1 MKPSELKSFIKEA
14 VREAIQEEL
23 KDILLEA
30 VRAPKLPIQE
40 TYQGTPIGVGGTG
53 VTNTTL
59 SSNGTT
65 SLTSQKSA
73 TEKRAMM
80 ESIMGDMRR
89 GQDTLS
95 FNSADARG
103 IGVTANTLQVAPG
116 MNTSGEGSSLP
127 AGNVGLD
134 MIMGLMKG
142 GK

>member
-1 MKPSELKSFIKEA
+1 
-14 VREAIQEEL
+14 
-23 KDILLEA
+23 
-30 VRAPKLPIQE
+30 
-40 TYQGTPIGVGGTG
+40 
-53 VTNTTL
+53 
-59 SSNGTT
+59 
-65 SLTSQKSA
+65 
-73 TEKRAMM
+73 MM

-103 IGVTANTLQVAPG
+103 MGINQTTMQVPTGAMPG
-116 MNTSGEGSSLP
+116 GDLP

>member
-30 VRAPKLPIQE
+30 VRTPK
-40 TYQGTPIGVGGTG
+40 TPIIEAPVGGVGFGI
-53 VTNTTL
+53 TTA
-59 SSNGTT
+59 SPTPT
-65 SLTSQKSA
+65 KSTA
-73 TEKRAMM
+73 EKRAMM

-95 FNSADARG
+95 FNSMDARG
-103 IGVTANTLQVAPG
+103 MGVTANTLQVAPG
-116 MNTSGEGSSLP
+116 MNTSGEGSKLP
-127 AGNVGLD
+127 EGNVGLD

>member
-14 VREAIQEEL
+14 VKEAIQEEL

-30 VRAPKLPIQE
+30 VRAPKAPIVE
-40 TYQGTPIGVGGTG
+40 TSVRGGEYNIS
-53 VTNTTL
+53 NTAVIP
-59 SSNGTT
+59 
-65 SLTSQKSA
+65 QKSA
-73 TEKRAMM
+73 TEKKAIM

-103 IGVTANTLQVAPG
+103 MGVTANTLQVAPG

>member
-30 VRAPKLPIQE
+30 VRAPKAPIQE
-40 TYQGTPIGVGGTG
+40 AYQMHPVTVNATTTQTP
-53 VTNTTL
+53 
-59 SSNGTT
+59 
-65 SLTSQKSA
+65 QKSA
-73 TEKRAMM
+73 AEKRAMM

-103 IGVTANTLQVAPG
+103 MGVTANTLQVTPG
-116 MNTSGEGSSLP
+116 MSTTGEGSKLP
-127 AGNVGLD
+127 EGNVGLD
-134 MIMGLMKG
+134 MIMGLMSK
-142 GK
+142 K

>member
-40 TYQGTPIGVGGTG
+40 TYQMSPVAVDITTPQ
-53 VTNTTL
+53 L
-59 SSNGTT
+59 P
-65 SLTSQKSA
+65 QKSA

-103 IGVTANTLQVAPG
+103 AGINQTTLQVAPG

>member
-1 MKPSELKSFIKEA
+1 MKPRELKSFIKEA

-40 TYQGTPIGVGGTG
+40 TYQISPVAID
-53 VTNTTL
+53 TTAPQL
-59 SSNGTT
+59 P
-65 SLTSQKSA
+65 QKSP

-89 GQDTLS
+89 GQDTLN
-95 FNSADARG
+95 FTTQNIA
-103 IGVTANTLQVAPG
+103 ANTLQVAPG

>member
-40 TYQGTPIGVGGTG
+40 IYQISPVTSNTDTTQTPLKPTAER
-53 VTNTTL
+53 
-59 SSNGTT
+59 
-65 SLTSQKSA
+65 K
-73 TEKRAMM
+73 AMM
-80 ESIMGDMRR
+80 ESIMGDMKR

-103 IGVTANTLQVAPG
+103 AGINQTTLQVAPG

-134 MIMGLMKG
+134 MIMGLM
-142 GK
+142 GKK

>member
-40 TYQGTPIGVGGTG
+40 TYQISPIAID
-53 VTNTTL
+53 TTAPQL
-59 SSNGTT
+59 P
-65 SLTSQKSA
+65 QKST

-89 GQDTLS
+89 GQDTLN
-95 FNSADARG
+95 FTTQNIA
-103 IGVTANTLQVAPG
+103 ANTLQITPG
-116 MNTSGEGSSLP
+116 MNTSGDGSKLP
-127 AGNVGLD
+127 EGNVGLD
-134 MIMGLMKG
+134 MIMDLM
-142 GK
+142 GKK

>member
-30 VRAPKLPIQE
+30 VRAPKAPIQE
-40 TYQGTPIGVGGTG
+40 TYQIPPVAIGAVSPQ
-53 VTNTTL
+53 L
-59 SSNGTT
+59 P
-65 SLTSQKSA
+65 QKSA

-80 ESIMGDMRR
+80 ENIMGDMRR

-95 FNSADARG
+95 FNSSDARG
-103 IGVTANTLQVAPG
+103 MGITANTLQVAPG
-116 MNTSGEGSSLP
+116 MNTSGEGSALP

-134 MIMGLMKG
+134 MIMGLMNK
-142 GK
+142 K

>member
-30 VRAPKLPIQE
+30 VRAPKAPIQE
-40 TYQGTPIGVGGTG
+40 AYQMPP
-53 VTNTTL
+53 VTVNAT
-59 SSNGTT
+59 TT
-65 SLTSQKSA
+65 SVPQKSPA
-73 TEKRAMM
+73 EKRAMM

-95 FNSADARG
+95 FNSANA
-103 IGVTANTLQVAPG
+103 VTANTLQVAPG
-116 MNTSGEGSSLP
+116 MNTTGDGTKLP
-127 AGNVGLD
+127 EGNVGLD

-142 GK
+142 KR

>member
-40 TYQGTPIGVGGTG
+40 TYQMNNLLSPVAVNETTPQ
-53 VTNTTL
+53 L
-59 SSNGTT
+59 P
-65 SLTSQKSA
+65 QKSS

-80 ESIMGDMRR
+80 ENIMGDMRR

-95 FNSADARG
+95 FNSTDARG
-103 IGVTANTLQVAPG
+103 AGINQTTLQVAPG

-134 MIMGLMKG
+134 MIMGLMKK

>member
-40 TYQGTPIGVGGTG
+40 TYQISPVAID
-53 VTNTTL
+53 TTAPQL
-59 SSNGTT
+59 P
-65 SLTSQKSA
+65 QKSP

-89 GQDTLS
+89 GQDTLN
-95 FNSADARG
+95 FTTQNIA
-103 IGVTANTLQVAPG
+103 ANTLQVAPG

>member
-30 VRAPKLPIQE
+30 VRAPKAPIQE
-40 TYQGTPIGVGGTG
+40 AYQMHP
-53 VTNTTL
+53 VTVNATT
-59 SSNGTT
+59 T
-65 SLTSQKSA
+65 QPQAKSPA
-73 TEKRAMM
+73 EKRAMM

-103 IGVTANTLQVAPG
+103 MGVTANTLQVAPG

>member
-30 VRAPKLPIQE
+30 VRAPKAPIIE
-40 TYQGTPIGVGGTG
+40 APVGGVGFGIT
-53 VTNTTL
+53 
-59 SSNGTT
+59 TT
-65 SLTSQKSA
+65 SPTPTKSTA
-73 TEKRAMM
+73 EKRAMM

-103 IGVTANTLQVAPG
+103 MGMNQTTLQITPG
-116 MNTSGEGSSLP
+116 MNTSGDGSKLP
-127 AGNVGLD
+127 DGNVGLD

>member
-1 MKPSELKSFIKEA
+1 MKTAELKNLIKEA

-30 VRAPKLPIQE
+30 VRAPKAPIQE
-40 TYQGTPIGVGGTG
+40 TYKMHP
-53 VTNTTL
+53 VTVDAPTTQIP
-59 SSNGTT
+59 
-65 SLTSQKSA
+65 QKSA

-95 FNSADARG
+95 FNSANA
-103 IGVTANTLQVAPG
+103 VTANTLQVAPG
-116 MNTSGEGSSLP
+116 MNTTGDGTKLP
-127 AGNVGLD
+127 EGNVGLD

-142 GK
+142 KK

>member
-40 TYQGTPIGVGGTG
+40 TYQMSPVA
-53 VTNTTL
+53 VDTTAPQL
-59 SSNGTT
+59 P
-65 SLTSQKSA
+65 QKSA

-103 IGVTANTLQVAPG
+103 VGINQTTLQVAPG

>member
-40 TYQGTPIGVGGTG
+40 TYQMNNLLSPVSTGTSTQ
-53 VTNTTL
+53 VTN
-59 SSNGTT
+59 SPP
-65 SLTSQKSA
+65 QKSA

-89 GQDTLS
+89 GQDTIS
-95 FNSADARG
+95 MT
-103 IGVTANTLQVAPG
+103 TANLNSFQVPTG
-116 MNTSGEGSSLP
+116 VNTSAEGTSLP
-127 AGNVGLD
+127 QGNVGLD
-134 MIMGLMKG
+134 QIMALMNK
-142 GK
+142 

>member
-30 VRAPKLPIQE
+30 VRAPKAPIQE
-40 TYQGTPIGVGGTG
+40 TYKMHP
-53 VTNTTL
+53 VTVDAPTTQVP
-59 SSNGTT
+59 
-65 SLTSQKSA
+65 QKSA

-95 FNSADARG
+95 FNSANA
-103 IGVTANTLQVAPG
+103 VTANTLQVAPG
-116 MNTSGEGSSLP
+116 MNTTGDGTKLP
-127 AGNVGLD
+127 EGNVGLD

-142 GK
+142 KK

>member
-40 TYQGTPIGVGGTG
+40 TYQMSPVAVDTTTPQ
-53 VTNTTL
+53 L
-59 SSNGTT
+59 P
-65 SLTSQKSA
+65 QKSS

-95 FNSADARG
+95 FNSSDARG
-103 IGVTANTLQVAPG
+103 VGINQTTLQVAPG

-134 MIMGLMKG
+134 MIMGLM
-142 GK
+142 GKK

>member
-40 TYQGTPIGVGGTG
+40 TYQMNNLLSPVA
-53 VTNTTL
+53 VDTTAPQP
-59 SSNGTT
+59 
-65 SLTSQKSA
+65 SQKSS

-89 GQDTLS
+89 GQDTLN
-95 FNSADARG
+95 FTTQNIA
-103 IGVTANTLQVAPG
+103 ANTLQITPG
-116 MNTSGEGSSLP
+116 MNTSGDGSKLP
-127 AGNVGLD
+127 EGNVGLD
-134 MIMGLMKG
+134 MIMGLM
-142 GK
+142 GKK